1 MEQKLKDEWVE
12 AMNSLMEMPAEQRRH
27 FALLLVNLAKCY
39 ADKDNW
45 KSVVLIQNHDAL
57 LTFSVGANEA
67 EAAEMLQ
74 VANDAVLMAA
84 TADAPAREMFN

>member
-39 ADKDNW
+39 ADKDSW
-45 KSVVLIQNHDAL
+45 KSVVLIQNRDAL

-74 VANDAVLMAA
+74 AANDAVLMAA